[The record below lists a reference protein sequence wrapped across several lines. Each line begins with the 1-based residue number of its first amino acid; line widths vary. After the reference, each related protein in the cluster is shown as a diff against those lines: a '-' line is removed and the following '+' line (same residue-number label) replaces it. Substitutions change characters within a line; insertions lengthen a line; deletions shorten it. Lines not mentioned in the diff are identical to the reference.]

1 MSFELDHVFYFVF
14 WMEDFC
20 FQFFNIQVLHY
31 SGCFIW
37 WTSLMLILLKESKTG
52 YDSGVFYNQLSSANN
67 HKCFYVSL
75 LKILLKHK
83 NFETLKTVKCP
94 YCHTWE
100 KYIGLSGSNFNLYNG
115 KCQGEYNNSSSPPPS
130 RPPSK
135 QDTRK
140 LLIIFIFTI
149 NMQFCIDDLLNI
161 DV

>member
-1 MSFELDHVFYFVF
+1 
-14 WMEDFC
+14 
-20 FQFFNIQVLHY
+20 
-31 SGCFIW
+31 
-37 WTSLMLILLKESKTG
+37 MLILLKESKTG

-115 KCQGEYNNSSSPPPS
+115 KCQGEYNNSSSPPPLTPTLQARHPKTS
-130 RPPSK
+130 YNIHIYYKHAILYWWPTKYWCINLVSVTAYRIRGQRK
-135 QDTRK
+135 QTD
-140 LLIIFIFTI
+140 I
-149 NMQFCIDDLLNI
+149 NQSQT
-161 DV
+161 